1 MQLSPSWPRPVTV
14 RTVVPRTIDTPD
26 SRSRSPSPSCAADSC
41 RPLREPPGEQQFGL
55 PPEDRTDTRGSA
67 LPIPGRSLPYRAKT
81 AVIAGTRHRRPR
93 RDIKSMEQAV
103 GWKELCLQT
112 LPPDVRLSATLTEF
126 LPIHL
131 ILLFAIIGIL
141 AVLGLAAYCLRQV
154 VRASGRTAKQPGTI
168 APAPNPL
175 GVPSTAPPGR
185 SSVKSADTS
194 AEVVPTPPRAIH
206 TPVTKPSAS
215 RAAPLPAPTL
225 DEPFGIMA
233 LYWPG
238 PATPP
243 ATPRTRTPRV
253 RRRAREPSPG
263 SC

>member
-1 MQLSPSWPRPVTV
+1 MQLSPSWHRSVTV
-14 RTVVPRTIDTPD
+14 HTVVQLPIGMCN
-26 SRSRSPSPSCAADSC
+26 SSVIC
-41 RPLREPPGEQQFGL
+41 RIR
-55 PPEDRTDTRGSA
+55 SA
-67 LPIPGRSLPYRAKT
+67 LRTPSSHSASCPTNHNSGFLPGQTGMLRSVLPITGKLLPHRTKT
-81 AVIAGTRHRRPR
+81 EVIAGTRYRRPR
-93 RDIKSMEQAV
+93 CAIKSMEQAV

-112 LPPDVRLSATLTEF
+112 LFPDICLSATLTEF

-131 ILLFAIIGIL
+131 ILLLAIIGTL
-141 AVLGLAAYCLRQV
+141 AVLGLTAYCLRQV
-154 VRASGRTAKQPGTI
+154 VRATGRAAKQPGII
-168 APAPNPL
+168 ASAPNSS
-175 GVPSTAPPGR
+175 GVPSTVPPVR

-194 AEVVPTPPRAIH
+194 AEVITTPLRAIH

-215 RAAPLPAPTL
+215 RAAPLLAPML
-225 DEPFGIMA
+225 DEPFGIIA